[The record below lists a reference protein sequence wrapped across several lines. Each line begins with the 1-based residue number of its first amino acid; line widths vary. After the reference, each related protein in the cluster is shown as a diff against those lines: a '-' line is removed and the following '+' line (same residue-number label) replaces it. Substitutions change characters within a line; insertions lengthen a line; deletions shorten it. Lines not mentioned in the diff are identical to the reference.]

1 MQWQMSP
8 KRIRRVAQV
17 MTIIPLSHLMGKHPP
32 KKTPES
38 KRNETFP
45 LKRNEKNTIYIN
57 ESGLYGL
64 LLPDQN
70 FYAGK
75 AFDFPR
81 LFLVYRSQ
89 PLFCTL
95 PVQRPY

>member
-1 MQWQMSP
+1 MKIYTHTW
-8 KRIRRVAQV
+8 
-17 MTIIPLSHLMGKHPP
+17 
-32 KKTPES
+32 KTTENIAAFDTVS
-38 KRNETFP
+38 QK
-45 LKRNEKNTIYIN
+45 Y
-57 ESGLYGL
+57 SA
-64 LLPDQN
+64 LLPDLN
-70 FYAGK
+70 FYTGK